1 MRFDRHQVSP
11 HQQPPDE
18 SRGEYELGACSSAS
32 FQKAP
37 SVTRG
42 SGRQLA
48 GGCTGGATLCQER
61 VNAPDISSVGEQGGG
76 GTPQAASKVG
86 PRKFPVWLHKE
97 APATGG
103 GMQKQPALAA
113 AASARVLCPMGWRWP
128 RRPATASRDALMSRT
143 KSRANTGRLQIS
155 GAPGH
160 AYITFSIS

>member
-18 SRGEYELGACSSAS
+18 SRGEYEPGACSSAS

-61 VNAPDISSVGEQGGG
+61 ANAPDISSVGEQGDG

-103 GMQKQPALAA
+103 GMQKQPALV

-143 KSRANTGRLQIS
+143 KSQANTGRLQIS